1 MLASELAEI
10 LYCIRCGACL
20 YACPVYQQI
29 GGHAYG
35 SVYSGPV
42 GSVLSPALAG
52 IRAFHDLPHAST
64 LCGACKEVCP
74 VRIDIPRMLLRL
86 RAKGVE
92 AGESPQW
99 VSLGIKVLGWIGTRP
114 RLFGLAG
121 RVAARV
127 AGAAASDG
135 WIRELPLH
143 LAGWTASRDFPA
155 PARESFQERWANAAR
170 RRVVIAANRQR
181 MREVI
186 GRAVRTGLF
195 PGGTGPHHTTIT
207 ASRTAPTTPES
218 TRCRRRRSRARRR
231 SRPPTAGL
239 PRRERFRAAL
249 EAIAGVVHEASS
261 IDQAAGI
268 VAGIAERLGTRA
280 ILSWTDEAMALPGM
294 TAALQARGLSI
305 VDPEVPQT
313 GDARP
318 PRLAEL
324 AALPLGLTGADAG
337 LAETGSVVL
346 ATGAGRPRMASLLV
360 PVHVAVL
367 RVDRLV
373 DSISTLLATR
383 GDLVAA
389 GSNLVAITGPSRT
402 ADIEHTLSRGVHG
415 PGEVHVILLEA

>member
-1 MLASELAEI
+1 M
-10 LYCIRCGACL
+10 
-20 YACPVYQQI
+20 
-29 GGHAYG
+29 
-35 SVYSGPV
+35 
-42 GSVLSPALAG
+42 
-52 IRAFHDLPHAST
+52 
-64 LCGACKEVCP
+64 
-74 VRIDIPRMLLRL
+74 ID
-86 RAKGVE
+86 
-92 AGESPQW
+92 
-99 VSLGIKVLGWIGTRP
+99 
-114 RLFGLAG
+114 
-121 RVAARV
+121 
-127 AGAAASDG
+127 
-135 WIRELPLH
+135 
-143 LAGWTASRDFPA
+143 
-155 PARESFQERWANAAR
+155 
-170 RRVVIAANRQR
+170 ANRRR

-195 PGGTGPHHTTIT
+195 PGGTGPHAHGHAHTNDAGVDTLPTAAIPGT
-207 ASRTAPTTPES
+207 ASTAPP
-218 TRCRRRRSRARRR
+218 A
-231 SRPPTAGL
+231 AGL

-261 IDQAAGI
+261 IDQAASI
-268 VAGIAERLGTRA
+268 VAGLAERLGTRA
-280 ILSWTDEAMALPGM
+280 ILSWTDEAMALQGM
-294 TAALQARGLSI
+294 TAALQARGLAV
-305 VDPEVPQT
+305 VDPDVPQR

-346 ATGAGRPRMASLLV
+346 ASGPGRSRMASLLV